1 MLGRCRSFFKVGR
14 GMSSLVR
21 STPPVYNTNLVIS
34 DFREERSSILKDIFR
49 SELQKTL
56 SYPDVLPNDVYH
68 QLMEDMKDTKSF
80 ASLERRCRT
89 EIASIWGS
97 ISERDFISKTESL
110 FTSMHYVKEP
120 LEAYGNA
127 ALKTKYSNSILEQNL
142 AIGLCLFDELSLN
155 LDPSNI
161 NLVAT
166 RDKDTFILNGK
177 KTFVFNG
184 SNAAAY
190 FFMGHNLDNENKLT
204 TFLIPSDV
212 SGIQQSPC
220 DTLVGHENSHFC
232 SIELNNVVIP
242 ADCVMGDVG
251 SQVLDKGFF
260 SSDSKLYRAARIA
273 SVLRILLDDAIQHCH
288 HAVLSD
294 SPLSDS
300 KIIRNKISKCASQ
313 IYALESMIYMTTGL
327 ADVQKVPDYSLDA
340 ISCKLYSES
349 IIMDVV
355 KNVFDILGERSCH
368 LNEVFFSTSKEL
380 FASSL
385 YGNDNHFLKLHLGDQ
400 AFEDFSTFPKKE
412 NKTLKDLFKI
422 YANLRSIRLKKCWN
436 LHHYLL
442 LKNKVHPSFE
452 KSADLV
458 ENSIIYL
465 NGTIIN
471 AVMNKRSN
479 EEELLLRIGEAGTL
493 VHSMFC
499 TLIRGSRSYCNGLRH
514 ADLEKYLCQLYI
526 VNCSQSLERLLFCEE
541 NVPPKPYTKEI
552 MDILIFSG
560 EFVSFHPLDKS

>member
-49 SELQKTL
+49 SELQKNL

-89 EIASIWGS
+89 EIGSIWGS

-220 DTLVGHENSHFC
+220 DTLRT
-232 SIELNNVVIP
+232 
-242 ADCVMGDVG
+242 
-251 SQVLDKGFF
+251 VLWEM
-260 SSDSKLYRAARIA
+260 AARIA

-327 ADVQKVPDYSLDA
+327 ADVQKVPDY
-340 ISCKLYSES
+340 
-349 IIMDVV
+349 
-355 KNVFDILGERSCH
+355 
-368 LNEVFFSTSKEL
+368 STSKEL